1 MGLLKF
7 HVNRGGAALSLSP
20 SGLRAPFFFK
30 RFRPVGGAIN
40 NVAIAVEAVARAEK

>member
-20 SGLRAPFFFK
+20 SGLRAPFFK
-30 RFRPVGGAIN
+30 RFRPIGGAIN
-40 NVAIAVEAVARAEK
+40 NVAIAVEAVPRAEK